1 MKNNKLMSKINKT
14 NDEQVKLSNMF
25 NDIIKQFDEKDV
37 NKDLIPNVVGY
48 STDED
53 NCGLY
58 DRKREIYNMVPAMTY
73 YNNMIENIDS
83 NTSVFNINNDFIE
96 DANGESRLAVA
107 DGITLFF
114 QNRISFL
121 LAGIVNESE
130 MIIYNWIHQCPDSV
144 LSEIDVSS
152 IEDTFYSIQPSQLGS
167 TANENYNSIFLPIFY
182 NNLDMNKYTMAGRIL
197 ADTILSGTVT
207 DLNNRSITIDTI
219 IMIRNYIV
227 NRFVQVACQLHYEY
241 EIILNNVIIPLQDN
255 KELEE

>member
-1 MKNNKLMSKINKT
+1 MKNNKLISKINKT

-96 DANGESRLAVA
+96 DTNGESRLAVT

-130 MIIYNWIHQCPDSV
+130 MIVYNWVHQCPNSI
-144 LSEIDVSS
+144 LSTVDVDS
-152 IEDTFYSIQPSQLGS
+152 IENIFYSMQLSHLGS
-167 TANENYNSIFLPIFY
+167 TDNDNYNAIFLPVFY
-182 NNLDMNKYTMAGRIL
+182 NNLDMNKYTIAGRIL
-197 ADTILSGTVT
+197 ADTMLGKIIN
-207 DLNNRSITIDTI
+207 LNNNITTDTV

-241 EIILNNVIIPLQDN
+241 EIILNNVIIPLQNN